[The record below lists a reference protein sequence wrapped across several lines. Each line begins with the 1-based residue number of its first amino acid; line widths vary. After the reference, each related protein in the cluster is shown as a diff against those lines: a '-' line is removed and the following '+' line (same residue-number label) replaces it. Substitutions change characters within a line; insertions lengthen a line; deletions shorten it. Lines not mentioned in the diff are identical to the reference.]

1 MEKEMK
7 RSKYWNELVEV
18 LEQEFPKGECKER
31 GGALVLLSYAEMAL
45 QKQKAELE
53 KAVREEERN
62 KEKWLISFV
71 EYATYVEGKQGGRI
85 DIVPFHGDIER
96 DKFEI
101 GTITLPIEE
110 WQYLRKM
117 HDGKIISL
125 KQ

>member
-53 KAVREEERN
+53 KAVREETLQNCWNEMATMLSEGETAENVLKGWERR
-62 KEKWLISFV
+62 L
-71 EYATYVEGKQGGRI
+71 
-85 DIVPFHGDIER
+85 
-96 DKFEI
+96 KFL
-101 GTITLPIEE
+101 T
-110 WQYLRKM
+110 K
-117 HDGKIISL
+117 
-125 KQ
+125 